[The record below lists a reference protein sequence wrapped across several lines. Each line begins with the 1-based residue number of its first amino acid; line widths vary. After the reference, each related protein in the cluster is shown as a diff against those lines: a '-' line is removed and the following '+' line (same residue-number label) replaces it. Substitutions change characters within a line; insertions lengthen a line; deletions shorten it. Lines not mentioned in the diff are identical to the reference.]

1 MKPYITRAGVHNGH
15 VSVENVPVADESEV
29 EVIIVPKT
37 NISQMSFG
45 QVQELTAEAKGSLAR
60 DISKEREAR

>member
-1 MKPYITRAGVHNGH
+1 MKPYITRARVHNGH

-45 QVQELTAEAKGSLAR
+45 QVQELTAEAKGSLAK